1 MRFARWMATTPVRLV
16 RIVVGAAMVVWGY
29 TECTTTGYIVGTI
42 GVLPMLGGL
51 YDFCLL
57 APLFH
62 APVSGYAA
70 LHPKAL
76 V

>member
-1 MRFARWMATTPVRLV
+1 MRFACWMATTPVRLA
-16 RIVVGAAMVVWGY
+16 RIVVGSAMVVWGY
-29 TECTTTGYIVGTI
+29 TECTTTGYVVATL

-62 APVSGYAA
+62 GPVSGQVA
-70 LHPKAL
+70 LHPTSL
-76 V
+76 P